1 MHSAGL
7 RDGQQMSITLF
18 IQRVRYDIPFYKVR
32 LRITMLRINSVYR
45 GYIRLSLLL
54 LGFVISSLSQAQMI
68 SRPSVQS
75 RSALVIDQNTG
86 KILFEKNAR
95 QAYPIASLS
104 KLMTAVVVMESKPK
118 LEQKIEVRPDDRDVL
133 KRTHSRLTI
142 GSVLTRRDM
151 LHIALM
157 SSENRAA
164 SALSR
169 AYPGGRAAFV
179 KRMNQKARQLGMRQT
194 HFNDPTGLTPRN
206 TASAFDLS
214 RMFNYAYR
222 FPLIRQFSVDK
233 TYTVYPGDRPLV
245 YRNSNGLINNPSW
258 HIELQKTGFTDEAGH
273 CLLIRTTSGRH
284 TYLIVIMGGTG
295 SYTHYTDAI
304 HIKNW
309 LSHIA

>member
-1 MHSAGL
+1 M
-7 RDGQQMSITLF
+7 
-18 IQRVRYDIPFYKVR
+18 VE
-32 LRITMLRINSVYR
+32 
-45 GYIRLSLLL
+45 
-54 LGFVISSLSQAQMI
+54 
-68 SRPSVQS
+68 S

-86 KILFEKNAR
+86 KVLLEKNAR

-104 KLMTAVVVMESKPK
+104 KLMTAIVVMESKPK
-118 LEQKIEVRPDDRDVL
+118 LEQRLEVRSDDRDVL
-133 KRTHSRLTI
+133 KRTHSRLTV
-142 GSVLTRRDM
+142 GSVLSRRDM

-179 KRMNQKARQLGMRQT
+179 KRMNLKARQLGMRQT
-194 HFNDPTGLTPRN
+194 HFNDPTGLTPHN
-206 TASAFDLS
+206 TSSAYDLS

-222 FPLIRQFSVDK
+222 FPLIREFSVDK
-233 TYTVYPGDRPLV
+233 TYTVYPGERPLV
-245 YRNSNGLINNPSW
+245 YRSSNGLINNPSW
-258 HIELQKTGFTDEAGH
+258 HIELQKTGYTDEAGH

-284 TYLIVIMGGTG
+284 TYLIVILGGNG